1 MSYTVTLY
9 CSSNVNL
16 LFPNIM
22 GFFGVCV
29 SLISSTVFTVHFYV
43 LFSVSLWGRGQGEK
57 TVWYYVCTQ
66 VVPQKSE
73 ND

>member
-29 SLISSTVFTVHFYV
+29 SLYLQQCLPYIFMYYS
-43 LFSVSLWGRGQGEK
+43 LFLCGEEVREKKLCGIMSVPK
-57 TVWYYVCTQ
+57 
-66 VVPQKSE
+66 
-73 ND
+73 